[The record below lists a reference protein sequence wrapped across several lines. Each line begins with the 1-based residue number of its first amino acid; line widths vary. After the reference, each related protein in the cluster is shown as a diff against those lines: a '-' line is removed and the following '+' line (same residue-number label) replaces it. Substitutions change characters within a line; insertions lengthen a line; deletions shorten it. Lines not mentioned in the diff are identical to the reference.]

1 MEGFGKEVEDAA
13 NRWSKDPGVKG
24 NLTLLG
30 RMWGLLLVAV
40 GVWTFIGVTLG
51 YDLPAVPIR
60 DLWPLAL
67 IVLGGVVIVRGLARR
82 T

>member
-1 MEGFGKEVEDAA
+1 METFGKEVEDAA
-13 NRWSKDPGVKG
+13 TRWSKDPGVKS
-24 NLTLLG
+24 NLSVLG
-30 RMWGLLLVAV
+30 RMWGVLILAV

-51 YDLPAVPIR
+51 YDLPSVPLR

-67 IVLGGVVIVRGLARR
+67 ILLGGAVIIRGLARR